1 MCNFLSQSCL
11 SPLEDVRSA
20 PRTRHFLKKLFIP
33 QQLKNAFLISLAWL
47 LALLRKHILVIRS
60 TVGGMRLGN
69 LVAGGRG
76 RKKCSMPL
84 HARDCLPFFQA
95 SLFARFNGTM
105 DIDTRVIQTSEWY
118 VFFSPRNRRW
128 DECPWTEMWFIR
140 NAYEIT
146 SSPAQ
151 SLACS
156 FGRSFG

>member
-1 MCNFLSQSCL
+1 MQFSQSILL
-11 SPLEDVRSA
+11 SPLEDVKSA
-20 PRTRHFLKKLFIP
+20 QRTRHFLKKLFIP

-69 LVAGGRG
+69 LVAGGGG

-105 DIDTRVIQTSEWY
+105 DIDTRVIQTSE
-118 VFFSPRNRRW
+118 
-128 DECPWTEMWFIR
+128 
-140 NAYEIT
+140 
-146 SSPAQ
+146 
-151 SLACS
+151 
-156 FGRSFG
+156 